1 MACRTGAW
9 GGRHKEAWR
18 ASAAPAA
25 WKGAGWGPGGRL
37 GEQSGSRA
45 GAALKASCFPLPRA
59 APVLMVLLAEMAQL
73 ESR

>member
-1 MACRTGAW
+1 M
-9 GGRHKEAWR
+9 GRKAQGSL
-18 ASAAPAA
+18 ASF
-25 WKGAGWGPGGRL
+25 GSSSCMEGSRLGPGGRL